1 MSCVTSKIQRM
12 GLMGFGGE
20 GGGGVRHLN
29 CFHIY
34 SFSQAVTIVGTS
46 SDLKMDKGQDEE
58 MDKG

>member
-1 MSCVTSKIQRM
+1 MLKNIFKHKERGEPSKLSKDNLQ
-12 GLMGFGGE
+12 
-20 GGGGVRHLN
+20 
-29 CFHIY
+29 IY